1 MPKSLEKTRK
11 HIAKKRNG
19 TIDALHQ
26 YSRDSRRMHRASLR
40 DEKLGKQGSL
50 RNKKEQP
57 LLERAT
63 YFQDALREA
72 GSVPLELSAVL
83 ELIEKY
89 VHQYDEDLEE
99 VQKARRPGRPAST
112 RQDQL
117 ENRVKNLLEEQQ
129 KGFYVPDMTNETNV
143 LALNRWEGA
152 WSSLSSVPWMRLTP
166 DCTARPASF
175 PPA

>member
-57 LLERAT
+57 LRKT
-63 YFQDALREA
+63 
-72 GSVPLELSAVL
+72 
-83 ELIEKY
+83 
-89 VHQYDEDLEE
+89 DL
-99 VQKARRPGRPAST
+99 ASIH
-112 RQDQL
+112 DC
-117 ENRVKNLLEEQQ
+117 E
-129 KGFYVPDMTNETNV
+129 GFT
-143 LALNRWEGA
+143 
-152 WSSLSSVPWMRLTP
+152 LT
-166 DCTARPASF
+166 
-175 PPA
+175 